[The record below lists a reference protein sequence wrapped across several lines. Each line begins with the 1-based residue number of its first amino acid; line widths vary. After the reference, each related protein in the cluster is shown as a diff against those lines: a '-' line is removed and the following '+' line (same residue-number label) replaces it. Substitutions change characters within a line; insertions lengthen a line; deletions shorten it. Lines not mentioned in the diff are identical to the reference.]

1 MKACGESP
9 PSAINLKTPS
19 WQTDLPELHKDQ
31 FSSSLKIHG
40 ELTLATGYASIVPD
54 ARSRYDIIANE
65 ACKGNEVQVL
75 LDGVSYSFPSY
86 SMYMGGGKHCFK
98 TTAAVMCCITRSVI
112 SSAAVASR

>member
-1 MKACGESP
+1 MKAYGESP

-40 ELTLATGYASIVPD
+40 ELTMAMGCASIVPD

-75 LDGVSYSFPSY
+75 LDGVSCSFPSY
-86 SMYMGGGKHCFK
+86 S
-98 TTAAVMCCITRSVI
+98 CIWAEGNTVLRPPQ
-112 SSAAVASR
+112 R

>member
-40 ELTLATGYASIVPD
+40 ERTLAMGYASIVPD

-65 ACKGNEVQVL
+65 ACKGNEFQVL